1 VAWERRGTNLYY
13 YQGERE
19 GSYAMVRKK
28 YIGPSGAEIAEAIA
42 HADETIRRSRAERR
56 ARARAEIDEAE
67 GLASMAEEANE
78 AAEVLALSEM
88 LAAGYHKRKGEWRQ
102 RRDA

>member
-1 VAWERRGTNLYY
+1 VAWERRGSNLYY

-19 GSYAMVRKK
+19 GGRVRKK
-28 YIGPSGAEIAEAIA
+28 YIGAGEIAEAIA

-56 ARARAEIDEAE
+56 RRARAEVEEAE
-67 GLASMAEEANE
+67 GLASMAEEAE
-78 AAEVLALSEM
+78 GAAEVLALSQM